1 MAVLLASCLTEWGVL
16 VGGILERGSGE
27 AGGWVPQEKGGLDG
41 DGEI

>member
-1 MAVLLASCLTEWGVL
+1 ML

-41 DGEI
+41 DG